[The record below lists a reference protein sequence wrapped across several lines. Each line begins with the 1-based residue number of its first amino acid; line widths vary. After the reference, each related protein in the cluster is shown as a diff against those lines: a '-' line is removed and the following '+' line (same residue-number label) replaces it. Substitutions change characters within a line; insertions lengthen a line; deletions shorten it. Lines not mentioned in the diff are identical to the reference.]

1 LKPHAKRLILVDP
14 KEQVISARFLHQDE
28 HIMIGHIVDFKDL
41 SVLVGECI
49 GSSISAFE
57 DNLHASGSKTS
68 NCTRSFVDVV
78 KSVKPSNVSSLPEAP
93 PVRWKAT
100 CSHFQNGSSSS
111 QAFLLL
117 RPQAKRLVLLDMQ
130 EEVLDAIFLLENEK
144 IHSGLILDLKSHTVV
159 VGERIISN
167 SLDYGVQLLKSSS
180 PKENYQKD
188 FSSVT
193 SHKNL
198 ALDFSRGVSFE
209 AACKSKFGHSVTLV
223 NHSRRRGFLL
233 VVSFGR
239 ACFKLDIHT
248 VAIVLQ
254 SCFGG
259 IASLYKVKLLRDR
272 TFQFTVASSAV
283 GFEIYNLSKICTP
296 MFDLFLNLWGHGG
309 PNWLIEEKNFY
320 KESEAEWQVV
330 QRKKSA
336 AFGTKRVSVFQRMHA
351 PLKPDSF
358 PNLNSIL
365 QTVNPYNHVDSFQ
378 SFPPNKYSPRAHL
391 PGLLPYFKFP
401 TFNAIIWPDD
411 SYLTW
416 FKAHGPSPLI
426 QEVTSFSA
434 LSVPFLEKNPSWLCR
449 FRLLALA
456 TLVVF

>member
-1 LKPHAKRLILVDP
+1 
-14 KEQVISARFLHQDE
+14 
-28 HIMIGHIVDFKDL
+28 
-41 SVLVGECI
+41 
-49 GSSISAFE
+49 
-57 DNLHASGSKTS
+57 
-68 NCTRSFVDVV
+68 
-78 KSVKPSNVSSLPEAP
+78 
-93 PVRWKAT
+93 
-100 CSHFQNGSSSS
+100 
-111 QAFLLL
+111 
-117 RPQAKRLVLLDMQ
+117 MQ
-130 EEVLDAIFLLENEK
+130 EEVLDARFLLENEK

-159 VGERIISN
+159 VGERTISN

-283 GFEIYNLSKICTP
+283 GFEIYNLSNICAP

-309 PNWLIEEKNFY
+309 PNWLIEEKTFTKNQSQNGRWY
-320 KESEAEWQVV
+320 K
-330 QRKKSA
+330 
-336 AFGTKRVSVFQRMHA
+336 G
-351 PLKPDSF
+351 
-358 PNLNSIL
+358 
-365 QTVNPYNHVDSFQ
+365 
-378 SFPPNKYSPRAHL
+378 KYQL
-391 PGLLPYFKFP
+391 CLEQNVYLF
-401 TFNAIIWPDD
+401 FNACMHPQ
-411 SYLTW
+411 T
-416 FKAHGPSPLI
+416 
-426 QEVTSFSA
+426 
-434 LSVPFLEKNPSWLCR
+434 
-449 FRLLALA
+449 
-456 TLVVF
+456 